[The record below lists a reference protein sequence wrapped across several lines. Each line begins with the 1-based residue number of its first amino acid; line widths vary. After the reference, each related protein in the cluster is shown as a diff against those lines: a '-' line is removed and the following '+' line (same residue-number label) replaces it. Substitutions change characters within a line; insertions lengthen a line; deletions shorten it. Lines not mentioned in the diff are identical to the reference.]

1 MKAGRSLQDLAKA
14 IETQNAVKRDFIAPA
29 RALEMALVE
38 DVPMI
43 AIKGDAYP
51 IRPLAHQQLGEHL
64 GIPKP
69 YYDRLLVDDPLLLTQ
84 NVNAWLRKSPDRR
97 LVRTFGRDYGIR
109 AYLSDRFRPLDN
121 LDLAEA
127 ILPKILEHQWDI
139 KSCELTETRLYIKVV
154 SEDIRAEV
162 VPDHVN
168 VRTGGRTHI
177 VHPGLTIT
185 NSEVGLG
192 SLRIEPTVHWEHCLN
207 LATLNASVRR
217 AHLGKRVGGEEETI
231 EQFIS
236 DRTRELENAAIF
248 GRVNDVVT
256 ATLTEEVFRKMIAQ
270 VAAST
275 QDRIL
280 ETVNPADVVEVVG
293 RQYGLTDA
301 TRTSI
306 LRHLIDDGDL
316 TRYGLANA
324 VTRASQDVEDYDD
337 ATALERVGGQ
347 IIELPRNAWAEL
359 MTVPAGK

>member
-1 MKAGRSLQDLAKA
+1 
-14 IETQNAVKRDFIAPA
+14 
-29 RALEMALVE
+29 
-38 DVPMI
+38 
-43 AIKGDAYP
+43 
-51 IRPLAHQQLGEHL
+51 
-64 GIPKP
+64 
-69 YYDRLLVDDPLLLTQ
+69 
-84 NVNAWLRKSPDRR
+84 
-97 LVRTFGRDYGIR
+97 
-109 AYLSDRFRPLDN
+109 
-121 LDLAEA
+121 
-127 ILPKILEHQWDI
+127 
-139 KSCELTETRLYIKVV
+139 
-154 SEDIRAEV
+154 
-162 VPDHVN
+162 

-280 ETVNPADVVEVVG
+280 ETVSPADVVEVVG

-306 LRHLIDDGDL
+306 LRHLIEDGDL

-324 VTRASQDVEDYDD
+324 VTRASEDVEDYDD

-359 MTVPAGK
+359 IAVPAGK